1 MTVHLSHPDG
11 LLQQTDYAPVALATG
26 SRLLLLAGQLSVTPA
41 GELTATDLTGQVHSA
56 LRNVA
61 TGVRGAGGD
70 VSDIARLTFYVV
82 DWTPEMANELLEGT
96 SRAQASDG
104 FSAPLPPMCLK
115 ASDSSGRG
123 AGASPSWIARALRRW
138 PMTAAACPRPNMPT

>member
-11 LLQQTDYAPVALATG
+11 LLQQTDYAPAALATG
-26 SRLLLLAGQLSVTPA
+26 SRLLLLAGQTTVTPD
-41 GELTATDLTGQVHSA
+41 GDVTATDLAGQVHLA

-82 DWTPEMANELLEGT
+82 GWTPEMATELLEGT
-96 SRAQASDG
+96 SRAQESDG
-104 FSAPLPPMCLK
+104 FSSPLPPITVIGVQALWV
-115 ASDSSGRG
+115 
-123 AGASPSWIARALRRW
+123 PSLLVEIEA
-138 PMTAAACPRPNMPT
+138 TAVLN

>member
-26 SRLLLLAGQLSVTPA
+26 SRLLLLAGQVAVTPA
-41 GELTATDLTGQVHSA
+41 GELTSADLAGQVHSA
-56 LRNVA
+56 LSNVA

-82 DWTPEMANELLEGT
+82 GWTPDMANELLEGT
-96 SRAQASDG
+96 SRAQISDG
-104 FSAPLPPMCLK
+104 FSSPLPPITVIGVQALWSPGLLVEIE
-115 ASDSSGRG
+115 AS
-123 AGASPSWIARALRRW
+123 AVL
-138 PMTAAACPRPNMPT
+138 N